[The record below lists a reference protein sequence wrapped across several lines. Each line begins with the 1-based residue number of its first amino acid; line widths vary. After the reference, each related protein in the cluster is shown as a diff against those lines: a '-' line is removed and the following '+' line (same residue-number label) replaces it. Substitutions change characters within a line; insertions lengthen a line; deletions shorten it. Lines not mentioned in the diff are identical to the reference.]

1 MTMTLIT
8 TDRYSSDLNLVSAAQ
23 AAIDRFEQS
32 PQLGVWPFLQ
42 KANIIGDMRIRV
54 ADPFQVNQGGQPFCG
69 PAAILFELIRRN
81 PVRYVQICQQLFETG
96 VIAGTTQTIS
106 ADSVLRQNS
115 RGDLHMEQADWMILA
130 TLREA
135 ANLLFPV
142 EPNAPPLF
150 RNMAGM
156 TKPWEMLGW
165 CLQIL
170 GYSQVQQ
177 INVFLMQDQNALQSI
192 DKVLQAGGVAFALI
206 TAEGLLEDKV
216 SLPLPSHWV
225 SLLGDVKLDKNL
237 VSFDLYTWSQ
247 KQHLEVDVEKF
258 KKYFWVAIT
267 ALPISDLPL
276 TQAQNQGSLLG
287 SESGIVKV
295 MRSIGN
301 QIKRL
306 LGKT

>member
-23 AAIDRFEQS
+23 AAIDSFEQS
-32 PQLGVWPFLQ
+32 PKSGVWPFLQ
-42 KANIIGDMRIRV
+42 KTNIIRDMRIRI

-69 PAAILFELIRRN
+69 PAAVLFELIRCN
-81 PVRYVQICQQLFETG
+81 PVRYVKICQQLFETG
-96 VIAGTTQTIS
+96 IISGTTQSIS
-106 ADSVLRQNS
+106 SDAVLRQNS
-115 RGDLHMEQADWMILA
+115 RGDLRMEQADWMVLA

-142 EPNAPPLF
+142 EPNTPSLL

-156 TKPWEMLGW
+156 TKPWEIIGW
-165 CLQIL
+165 CIQIL

-177 INVFLMQDQNALQSI
+177 INVFLMQDQNSLRSI
-192 DKVLQAGGVAFALI
+192 DTVLQAGGVAFSLI

-225 SLLGDVKLDKNL
+225 SLLGNVKTNNNL

-247 KQHLEVDVEKF
+247 KQHLEVDIEKF
-258 KKYFWVAIT
+258 KKYFWVCIT
-267 ALPISDLPL
+267 ALPISDLAL
-276 TQAQNQGSLLG
+276 TQAQSQGSLLG
-287 SESGIVKV
+287 SESVIVRV
-295 MRSIGN
+295 IRAIGN
-301 QIKRL
+301 LIKPL
-306 LGKT
+306 LGRN